1 VKEVAREKKEF
12 GGEGVDRKQPSV
24 PHLYSLRDRK
34 ILLATGADVV
44 GNPFDELVV
53 AGGEDI
59 VQRGSMT
66 NRDT

>member
-24 PHLYSLRDRK
+24 PHLNTLRDGK
-34 ILLATGADVV
+34 ILLAAGADVV
-44 GNPFDELVV
+44 GNSFDELVM
-53 AGGEDI
+53 ARGEDI
-59 VQRGSMT
+59 VQGGSMT